1 MFFRVTSDTSLMRSV
16 LTAIILVLTVLSPAV
31 SIAESGAEFKATY
44 FDRNSNGLDDRM
56 EGLLNEGENVGIIL
70 VLSKRPSQMHFDEIE
85 SLGLNIDHV
94 YKFIDAIRINDVPAT
109 KMNALTKI
117 PDLKLVEWQAPVYPF
132 LDTSVRAI
140 KARDSTD
147 YNPVAWDKF
156 YGEGINIA
164 ILDTGVDNEHETF
177 DEFGDQGVRRFIAGI
192 DCDGGCPTEDGNY
205 KFTTEEGSNEDPD
218 DFNGHGTHTAS
229 TALGMG
235 GDHDEDGDGEPDYIG
250 VAPGARLI
258 DVKVMADWGSGSS
271 ADINEAIEACIENV
285 NTDWEND
292 GEKNNGVH
300 VMSMSLG
307 TSGGSDGSDTQSQL
321 VNQANAAGIVVAVAM
336 GNDGENEVP
345 SPAAADWSVAVGA
358 MDNED
363 NVNRNDDDLASYSN
377 YGPRDD
383 DGDSDRWDELKPSV
397 VAPGSGITAA
407 LGHSNI
413 PGFTSNASGWTTQDG
428 TSMACPH
435 VAGLAALILEADIS
449 LRPDSNSNGVRD
461 RLQEY
466 SETWDGEYGGEPSE
480 PEESDRYNYYYGYGY
495 LDSYE
500 IVDINQPDAFVS
512 EVTTTP
518 DEPVEGDSVTVS
530 VKIENIGTMDIDEA
544 MIKLI
549 VNDAEVESDGL
560 GGISVDSHVTWTYD
574 WEPAE
579 GDYDVRAEVYDVSP
593 AEGDLE
599 NNILGTS
606 VSVGAAPAEGVD
618 LAIIEIWTDDS
629 DPIHNEHIAIY
640 AKIRNQG
647 TEKADDFEL
656 RWYDDNDRFATLE
669 GEEIE
674 VEEEIT
680 ISGEW
685 IAEEGE
691 SELLARMVSIEP
703 TDQNSNNDER
713 TFVIDVGPPPE
724 EPDFSPANLAIEGM
738 LEEGQEVTISFEIM
752 NLGKTDGEI
761 EYILRIDGVT
771 VDSGNSEVSG
781 ESSDERSYDWSASKG
796 NHVVKVELEN
806 SEPAESS
813 LENNEV
819 EINIDVEE
827 ASAKFELMEIS
838 WTDPVF
844 KDEETAVKVSV
855 RNYGGKDGTVTT
867 TLYASGS
874 MVDSETTEIEA
885 GQEKDVYF
893 TWVPSVAENI
903 LLSVQTDYDD
913 ETIEK
918 NVYVQ
923 DVETENVRPVANG
936 LISVNGIQSTN
947 SMIANANTGDIVSF
961 SGTSSYDSDGS
972 ITKYNWTIVRS
983 SDNYEISMMQENFE
997 YTFNEGGT
1005 YSVTLT
1011 VTDDRGDSNAWQGNV
1026 IVNEKTTVT
1035 SSGGNEED
1043 RNILLI
1049 GGTVAI
1055 IGLLGGVLGLRYFK
1069 SEEDDDFFDFE
1080 DTGPLNLACP
1090 SCGGMI
1096 GITTEQ
1102 RPIQVACPM
1111 CQSQFVIRE

>member
-1 MFFRVTSDTSLMRSV
+1 ML
-16 LTAIILVLTVLSPAV
+16 P
-31 SIAESGAEFKATY
+31 
-44 FDRNSNGLDDRM
+44 
-56 EGLLNEGENVGIIL
+56 
-70 VLSKRPSQMHFDEIE
+70 
-85 SLGLNIDHV
+85 
-94 YKFIDAIRINDVPAT
+94 
-109 KMNALTKI
+109 I
-117 PDLKLVEWQAPVYPF
+117 P
-132 LDTSVRAI
+132 
-140 KARDSTD
+140 
-147 YNPVAWDKF
+147 
-156 YGEGINIA
+156 
-164 ILDTGVDNEHETF
+164 
-177 DEFGDQGVRRFIAGI
+177 
-192 DCDGGCPTEDGNY
+192 
-205 KFTTEEGSNEDPD
+205 
-218 DFNGHGTHTAS
+218 
-229 TALGMG
+229 
-235 GDHDEDGDGEPDYIG
+235 
-250 VAPGARLI
+250 
-258 DVKVMADWGSGSS
+258 
-271 ADINEAIEACIENV
+271 
-285 NTDWEND
+285 
-292 GEKNNGVH
+292 
-300 VMSMSLG
+300 
-307 TSGGSDGSDTQSQL
+307 
-321 VNQANAAGIVVAVAM
+321 
-336 GNDGENEVP
+336 
-345 SPAAADWSVAVGA
+345 
-358 MDNED
+358 
-363 NVNRNDDDLASYSN
+363 
-377 YGPRDD
+377 
-383 DGDSDRWDELKPSV
+383 
-397 VAPGSGITAA
+397 
-407 LGHSNI
+407 
-413 PGFTSNASGWTTQDG
+413 
-428 TSMACPH
+428 
-435 VAGLAALILEADIS
+435 
-449 LRPDSNSNGVRD
+449 
-461 RLQEY
+461 
-466 SETWDGEYGGEPSE
+466 
-480 PEESDRYNYYYGYGY
+480 
-495 LDSYE
+495 
-500 IVDINQPDAFVS
+500 
-512 EVTTTP
+512 
-518 DEPVEGDSVTVS
+518 
-530 VKIENIGTMDIDEA
+530 
-544 MIKLI
+544 
-549 VNDAEVESDGL
+549 
-560 GGISVDSHVTWTYD
+560 
-574 WEPAE
+574 
-579 GDYDVRAEVYDVSP
+579 
-593 AEGDLE
+593 
-599 NNILGTS
+599 
-606 VSVGAAPAEGVD
+606 VD

-629 DPIHNEHIAIY
+629 DPVHNEHIAIY

-724 EPDFSPANLAIEGM
+724 EPDFSPANLAIEGI
-738 LEEGQEVTISFEIM
+738 LEEGQDVTISFEIM

-874 MVDSETTEIEA
+874 MVDSKTTEIEA

-893 TWVPSVAENI
+893 TWVPSVAESI